1 MKRTDNGDDE
11 QSQESAETPHALS
24 RAEVARAHESANR
37 LIEALRDLPDGDLVG
52 EIVANAMKL
61 LRDQTNRGD
70 IKLINKSFKELRYAL
85 KIFAP
90 YRDVRKVS
98 IFGSA
103 RTPETNQDYVG
114 AAEFA
119 RRMAALGWMVI
130 TGAGGGIMA
139 AGHGGA
145 GADPSFG
152 LAIRLP
158 FEQKT
163 NPFIANDPKLIN
175 FKYFFT
181 RKLMF
186 VRSSHAIAVFP
197 GGFGTMD
204 EGFEV
209 LTLVQTGKSVPMP
222 IVLVESPGGD
232 YWKTW
237 QNYVKDQLISR
248 GLVGED
254 DLRLYRIT
262 DSIDAAIEEVRRF
275 YSNYHSL
282 RHTRDDVIIRL
293 HYPLTDAELAEIEA
307 KFSDLLLPVSEAKSN
322 GKLGGDKAG
331 TRRGKGRFWTSGPL
345 SVEHDEPA
353 LADLTRLVFPFNR
366 RDHGRLRILIDHL
379 NDLHP
384 DRKES
389 VVAAPSASSMQAD
402 QNPTEPD
409 QRS

>member
-1 MKRTDNGDDE
+1 MKQSDALADDSE
-11 QSQESAETPHALS
+11 QSQETTEPPHRLTRADLAPVHALAS
-24 RAEVARAHESANR
+24 Q
-37 LIEALRDLPDGDLVG
+37 LIDELQNVPDGDMVG

-85 KIFAP
+85 KVFAP

-103 RTPETNQDYVG
+103 RTIESHDDYKQ
-114 AAEFA
+114 AAAFGKA
-119 RRMAALGWMVI
+119 MAALGWMVI

-186 VRSSHAIAVFP
+186 VRFSHAIGLFP

-209 LTLVQTGKSVPMP
+209 LTLVQTGKSVPIP
-222 IVLVESPGGD
+222 IVFIDRPGGD
-232 YWKTW
+232 YWKGW
-237 QNYVKDQLISR
+237 QDYVEKQLLAR
-248 GLVGED
+248 GLIGHA
-254 DLRLYRIT
+254 DLRLYKIT
-262 DSIDAAIEEVRRF
+262 DNVDAAVEEIRHF
-275 YSNYHSL
+275 YSNYHSI
-282 RHTRDDVIIRL
+282 RYTRDEVVLRL
-293 HYPLTDAELAEIEA
+293 QRRPTDAQLEEIRST
-307 KFSDLLLPVSEAKSN
+307 FSDLAPKESFRL
-322 GKLGGDKAG
+322 
-331 TRRGKGRFWTSGPL
+331 SGPL
-345 SVEHDEPA
+345 SVERDEPA
-353 LADLTRLVFPFNR
+353 LATLPRLVFAFNR
-366 RDHGRLRILIDHL
+366 RDHGRLRILIDFL
-379 NDLHP
+379 NDL
-384 DRKES
+384 
-389 VVAAPSASSMQAD
+389 
-402 QNPTEPD
+402 PT
-409 QRS
+409 